1 MEVQTDS
8 GPVELGGTR
17 QRAALGFLLLHA
29 NRVVPTSQLLDALWP
44 TDRAPMTARKIL
56 QNAVWRLRRALAHAA
71 GSEDAPELVTRSPGY
86 MLRVRPGQID
96 LLVFQQRVAEGRAAL
111 AAGDPRTASRVLR
124 DALSLWQ
131 GVALADLVEDGTA
144 WPQLTAVQE
153 KRLDVME
160 DRFEAELACGGHHAV
175 LRELEAFVEA
185 EPLRE
190 RASQQLMIALYRCGR
205 QAEALGVYNRV
216 RAALVGGLGLEP
228 GRQMQRL
235 QQSVLTQDP
244 SLDLPAE
251 VTARREHAFAVTAP
265 LPPAEAGQA
274 PEEDDGAH
282 AAEDVTGP
290 DLAPAEASGDTDAG
304 DARNTGITG
313 TTRNTGETRNPGT
326 AGSTGDTGNAG
337 IPENTEEPL
346 NSRQPATILMLR
358 FQLGTEFDH
367 LPPKDV
373 DRVLDAVS
381 QLAREKIE
389 EFGGLAAASIGS
401 VQLGYFAHSP
411 EQACGADRAVR
422 VGIAVRDCLS
432 VPSGPLAPP
441 APMVRGLDV
450 HAAVTTGEA
459 VVTRWPVAG
468 AVRPWIGGDL
478 VDSCQDML
486 DRTPAGEVRVC
497 DETRR
502 LTEPLVTYHHVRK
515 SPSNWQVR
523 AVGGVTD
530 GTDELCVAHPGER
543 ECELDLMHGLLR
555 RTQHRSLPH
564 LITVLGESGF
574 GKTRLLME
582 FQRRLAAERDD
593 VRVLA
598 GTVPR
603 PGTGSPLAVPSEMFA
618 MYCGITDQD
627 PEGAALHKAEAALLR
642 LTGRADDAR
651 VLLSLLHPLIAAV
664 PHSHRAPF
672 TDEVLAAWRD
682 FLVKA
687 AREQLL
693 VLIWDDLH
701 HADDI
706 LLETVEHLTERC
718 ADAPLLNVV
727 GARALLLER
736 RPDWAGGRQHT
747 MTISLA
753 PVDGDALDRLLK
765 SLLVPDGSADVA

>member
-1 MEVQTDS
+1 M
-8 GPVELGGTR
+8 ELGGTR

-56 QNAVWRLRRALAHAA
+56 QNAVWRLRRALAHAS
-71 GSEDAPELVTRSPGY
+71 GPEDAPELVTRSPGY

-111 AAGDPRTASRVLR
+111 AAGDPLTASVVLR

-190 RASQQLMIALYRCGR
+190 RAAQQLMIALYRCGR

-216 RAALVGGLGLEP
+216 RATLVGGLGLEP

-244 SLDLPAE
+244 SLDLPTE
-251 VTARREHAFAVTAP
+251 VAARREHA
-265 LPPAEAGQA
+265 PAEADQA
-274 PEEDDGAH
+274 PEESGGGHESADI
-282 AAEDVTGP
+282 TKP
-290 DLAPAEASGDTDAG
+290 DLALAQTSGDTD
-304 DARNTGITG
+304 TGV
-313 TTRNTGETRNPGT
+313 
-326 AGSTGDTGNAG
+326 TGDTAATADTDTRDRDSRDRD
-337 IPENTEEPL
+337 TEEPL
-346 NSRQPATILMLR
+346 NPRQPATILMLR
-358 FQLGTEFDH
+358 FQLGAEFDH
-367 LPPKDV
+367 LPPKDI

-401 VQLGYFAHSP
+401 VQLGYFAHSS
-411 EQACGADRAVR
+411 EEACGAAGAVR

-432 VPSGPLAPP
+432 IPSGPLAPP

-478 VDSCQDML
+478 VDACQDML
-486 DRTPAGEVRVC
+486 DRTPSGEIQVC
-497 DETRR
+497 EETRR

-515 SPSNWQVR
+515 SPSNWQVL
-523 AVGGVTD
+523 AVGSVTD
-530 GTDELCVAHPGER
+530 GTEELCAAHAGER
-543 ECELDLMHGLLR
+543 ECELDLMHGMLR

-618 MYCGITDQD
+618 MYCGITGQD
-627 PEGAALHKAEAALLR
+627 SQDVALHKAEAALLR
-642 LTGRADDAR
+642 LTGRTDDAR
-651 VLLSLLHPLIAAV
+651 AMLSLLRPLIAAV

-682 FLVKA
+682 FLFKA

-706 LLETVEHLTERC
+706 LLETVEHLTESC
-718 ADAPLLNVV
+718 ADVPLLNVV

-765 SLLVPDGSADVA
+765 SLLVPDGNADVA

>member
-1 MEVQTDS
+1 MEVETDS
-8 GPVELGGTR
+8 GLVALGGTR
-17 QRAALGFLLLHA
+17 QRAALAFLLLHA

-71 GSEDAPELVTRSPGY
+71 DPEDAPELVTRAPGY
-86 MLRVRPGQID
+86 MVRVRPDQVD
-96 LLVFQQRVAEGRAAL
+96 LLVFQQRVVEGRAAL
-111 AAGDPRTASRVLR
+111 VADDPLTASRVLR

-205 QAEALGVYNRV
+205 QAEALDVYSRV

-228 GRQMQRL
+228 GRQMQLL

-244 SLDLPAE
+244 ALDLPVE
-251 VTARREHAFAVTAP
+251 VTARREHGLAASGPARTASAGLAPEGSGAREAEEVTAP
-265 LPPAEAGQA
+265 EP
-274 PEEDDGAH
+274 
-282 AAEDVTGP
+282 
-290 DLAPAEASGDTDAG
+290 APAARTREAV
-304 DARNTGITG
+304 
-313 TTRNTGETRNPGT
+313 EV
-326 AGSTGDTGNAG
+326 
-337 IPENTEEPL
+337 PL
-346 NSRQPATILMLR
+346 NPRQPATILMLR
-358 FQLGTEFDH
+358 FQLGAEFDH

-411 EQACGADRAVR
+411 GPAHGADRAVR
-422 VGIAVRDCLS
+422 AGTAVRDCLS
-432 VPSGPLAPP
+432 IPAGPLTPLAPV
-441 APMVRGLDV
+441 VRGLDV

-459 VVTRWPVAG
+459 VVCSWTVAG

-486 DRTPAGEVRVC
+486 DQTPGGEVQVC
-497 DETRR
+497 DTTRR
-502 LTEPLVTYHHVRK
+502 LTEPVITYHHVCA
-515 SPSNWQVR
+515 SPSTWQVR
-523 AVGGVTD
+523 TVGGRTD
-530 GTDELCVAHPGER
+530 GAVEPCAAQAGER
-543 ECELDLMHGLLR
+543 ECELDLMRGLLR
-555 RTQHRSLPH
+555 RTQQRSTPH
-564 LITVLGESGF
+564 LITVLGESGL

-582 FQRRLAAERDD
+582 FRRRLTAERDT
-593 VRVLA
+593 VRVLTGA
-598 GTVPR
+598 VPR
-603 PGTGSPLAVPSEMFA
+603 PGSGSPLSVPAEMFA
-618 MYCGITDQD
+618 AYCGITGRDT
-627 PEGAALHKAEAALLR
+627 EAAALRKADATLTR
-642 LTGRADDAR
+642 LTGSEKGARAM
-651 VLLSLLHPLIAAV
+651 LSPLRPLIAVV
-664 PHSHRAPF
+664 PRSHRALPVH
-672 TDEVLAAWRD
+672 EVLAAWRD
-682 FLVKA
+682 FLAKA
-687 AREQLL
+687 ALEQPL

-701 HADDI
+701 QADGI
-706 LLETVEHLTERC
+706 VLETVEQLTHAC
-718 ADAPLLNVV
+718 ANVPLLNVV
-727 GARALLLER
+727 GARAQLLER

>member
-1 MEVQTDS
+1 MEVETDS
-8 GPVELGGTR
+8 GLVKLGGTR
-17 QRAALGFLLLHA
+17 QRAALAFLLLHA

-56 QNAVWRLRRALAHAA
+56 QNAVWRLRRALSHAA
-71 GSEDAPELVTRSPGY
+71 DPEDAPELVTRAPGY
-86 MLRVRPGQID
+86 MVRVRPDQVD
-96 LLVFQQRVAEGRAAL
+96 LLVFQQRVSEGRAAL
-111 AAGDPRTASRVLR
+111 TAGDPLTASRVLR

-205 QAEALGVYNRV
+205 QAEALDVYSRV

-228 GRQMQRL
+228 GRQMQLL

-251 VTARREHAFAVTAP
+251 VVTRREHGRATAGPATAGATAGRAPEGSGAREPEEEVTAP
-265 LPPAEAGQA
+265 EP
-274 PEEDDGAH
+274 
-282 AAEDVTGP
+282 
-290 DLAPAEASGDTDAG
+290 APAAWPCEAVG
-304 DARNTGITG
+304 
-313 TTRNTGETRNPGT
+313 
-326 AGSTGDTGNAG
+326 
-337 IPENTEEPL
+337 EPL
-346 NSRQPATILMLR
+346 NPRQPATILMLR
-358 FQLGTEFDH
+358 FQLGAEFDH

-401 VQLGYFAHSP
+401 VQLGYFAHAPGP
-411 EQACGADRAVR
+411 EHGADRAVR
-422 VGIAVRDCLS
+422 AGAAVRDCLS
-432 VPSGPLAPP
+432 IPAGPLTPLAPV
-441 APMVRGLDV
+441 VRGLDV

-459 VVTRWPVAG
+459 VVCGWTVAG
-468 AVRPWIGGDL
+468 TVRPWIGGDL
-478 VDSCQDML
+478 VDACQDML
-486 DRTPAGEVRVC
+486 DQTPGGEVQVC
-497 DETRR
+497 DRTRR
-502 LTEPLVTYHHVRK
+502 LTEPVITYHHVCT
-515 SPSNWQVR
+515 SSSTWQVR
-523 AVGGVTD
+523 TVGRLPD
-530 GTDELCVAHPGER
+530 GADEPGAAQASER
-543 ECELDLMHGLLR
+543 ECELDLMRGLLR
-555 RTQHRSLPH
+555 RTQHRSTPH
-564 LITVLGESGF
+564 LITVLGESGL

-582 FQRRLAAERDD
+582 FRRRLTAEPDS

-598 GTVPR
+598 GAVPR
-603 PGTGSPLAVPSEMFA
+603 PGSGSPLSVPAEMFA
-618 MYCGITDQD
+618 AYCGITGRDT
-627 PEGAALHKAEAALLR
+627 EEEALRKAGTALTR
-642 LTGRADDAR
+642 LTGSEKGARAM
-651 VLLSLLHPLIAAV
+651 LSLLRPLIAVV
-664 PHSHRAPF
+664 PRSHRALPVH
-672 TDEVLAAWRD
+672 DVLAAWRD
-682 FLVKA
+682 FLTEA

-701 HADDI
+701 QADDI
-706 LLETVEHLTERC
+706 VLETVEQLTQAC
-718 ADAPLLNVV
+718 ADVPLLNVV
-727 GARALLLER
+727 GARAQLLER
-736 RPDWAGGRQHT
+736 RPDWAGGRPHT

>member
-1 MEVQTDS
+1 MEVQTDA

-56 QNAVWRLRRALAHAA
+56 QNAVWRLRRALAQAA
-71 GSEDAPELVTRSPGY
+71 GQLGAPELVTRAPGY
-86 MLRVRPGQID
+86 MLRVRPDQVD

-111 AAGDPRTASRVLR
+111 TADDPLTASRVLR

-251 VTARREHAFAVTAP
+251 MATRREHARSAVAPVPAAAADRGMGATAV
-265 LPPAEAGQA
+265 QA
-274 PEEDDGAH
+274 PEEGGAH
-282 AAEDVTGP
+282 ETADTTGP
-290 DLAPAEASGDTDAG
+290 GLAPAEASGEAE
-304 DARNTGITG
+304 A
-313 TTRNTGETRNPGT
+313 PV
-326 AGSTGDTGNAG
+326 
-337 IPENTEEPL
+337 IPRQEPL
-346 NSRQPATILMLR
+346 TPREPATILMLR
-358 FQLGTEFDH
+358 FQLGAEFDH
-367 LPPKDV
+367 LSPKDI

-411 EQACGADRAVR
+411 ERAGGASRAVR
-422 VGIAVRDCLS
+422 AGIAVRDCLS
-432 VPSGPLAPP
+432 VPAGPLALA

-459 VVTRWPVAG
+459 VVTNWTVAG
-468 AVRPWIGGDL
+468 AVRPLIGGDP
-478 VDSCQDML
+478 VDVCQDML
-486 DRTPAGEVRVC
+486 DRTPGGEVQVC

-502 LTEPLVTYHHVRK
+502 LTEPHITYRHVRT
-515 SPSNWQVR
+515 SPSIWQVR
-523 AVGGVTD
+523 SVGGAED
-530 GTDELCVAHPGER
+530 RCVSYGGER
-543 ECELDLMHGLLR
+543 ECELDLMRGLLR
-555 RTQHRSLPH
+555 RTRQRSIPH

-582 FQRRLAAERDD
+582 FQRRVAAEPDA
-593 VRVLA
+593 VRVLT

-618 MYCGITDQD
+618 TYCGITDQD
-627 PEGAALHKAEAALLR
+627 SEDTALHKAETALLP
-642 LTGRADDAR
+642 LAGGRADGAR
-651 VLLSLLHPLIAAV
+651 TMLSLLHPLIAAV

-682 FLVKA
+682 FLTRA
-687 AREQLL
+687 AREELL

-706 LLETVEHLTERC
+706 LLETVEHLTDSC
-718 ADAPLLNVV
+718 ADVPLLNVV
-727 GARALLLER
+727 GARAPLLER